1 MRRITLGILLLL
13 AALTTQAQTF
23 YEMTFTTP
31 NDKDNQYVGLFIYTD
46 DEHCKMRLVDSEAL
60 EQNSYYE
67 ANYTCHVEDKE
78 GADDIGVMYY
88 VPDDDDLPILVWVWE
103 KDDLSDMNE
112 APYLAYDM
120 NDPDSWIETKSF
132 TEISLQDMDEEYIA
146 QFYGQNEPEY
156 KMMLNGIRTVKTQKI
171 GTVIGPSSNS
181 SSSDYGT
188 SNTIS
193 NSALHLVVVANTE
206 VSDIG
211 PACEIDLRRIRSEF
225 SGIAKALGMKLN
237 ESLVTGQNY
246 SKARVET
253 ALRNLK
259 PGSNDVVV
267 FVYTGHG
274 FRFKDQQDYYPCL
287 DLTSSAYE
295 DAEQNF
301 MSLSDIFSTIVSKHA
316 RLNIVLSDCC
326 NSIVNMNQ
334 PVVRSNSLFSRSNT
348 NFNLQKLSSL
358 FLKTKGDII
367 ATAASPGEYSWCG
380 DNGGFFLLS
389 FFESLRSQISALDQG
404 NPSWNTLINNT
415 ISSAARK
422 TDNNASTK
430 RQNGLKDV
438 AVKSLQ

>member
-1 MRRITLGILLLL
+1 MRRITLGIVMLL
-13 AALTTQAQTF
+13 AALTAQAQTF
-23 YEMTFTTP
+23 YEMTFVTP

-46 DEHCKMRLVDSEAL
+46 DEHCKMRLVDNEAL
-60 EQNSYYE
+60 ENNGCYE

-78 GADDIGVMYY
+78 GDDDIGVMYY
-88 VPDDDDLPILVWVWE
+88 VPDNDDLPILIWVWKE
-103 KDDLSDMNE
+103 DDLSDMNE

-120 NDPDSWIETKSF
+120 NDPDSWIETRSF
-132 TEISLQDMDEEYIA
+132 VEITLNDMDEEYIA
-146 QFYGQNEPEY
+146 QFYGSDEPEY
-156 KMMLNGIRTVKTQKI
+156 KMMLNGIRTVKNQHI
-171 GTVIGPSSNS
+171 GTVTGPSSNTN
-181 SSSDYGT
+181 YGT
-188 SNTIS
+188 SNTS
-193 NSALHLVVVANTE
+193 SSSTLHLVVVANTE

-225 SGIAKALGMKLN
+225 GGIAKALGMKLN
-237 ESLVTGQNY
+237 ENLVTGQNY
-246 SKARVET
+246 SKGRVES
-253 ALRNLK
+253 ALDNLN

-287 DLTSSAYE
+287 DLSSSAYE
-295 DAEQNF
+295 DAEENF
-301 MSLSDIFSTIVSKHA
+301 MALSDIFSTIVSKHA

-389 FFESLRSQISALDQG
+389 FFESLRSQISALNQG
-404 NPSWNTLINNT
+404 TPSWNTLINNT

-438 AVKSLQ
+438 AVKSL